1 MSMTMTAMHKM
12 AMRKGK
18 KVDRRRITV
27 PLASVM
33 LKLLKV
39 GIWVIMLAPLVTGPR
54 ACHWKTARMISA
66 KPRVA
71 MAR

>member
-39 GIWVIMLAPLVTGPR
+39 GI
-54 ACHWKTARMISA
+54 
-66 KPRVA
+66 
-71 MAR
+71 

>member
-1 MSMTMTAMHKM
+1 MSMTMTAMHTM
-12 AMRKGK
+12 ATRKGK
-18 KVDRRRITV
+18 KVDRRRITAPFSPV
-27 PLASVM
+27 R

-54 ACHWKTARMISA
+54 AGHWKMARRISA